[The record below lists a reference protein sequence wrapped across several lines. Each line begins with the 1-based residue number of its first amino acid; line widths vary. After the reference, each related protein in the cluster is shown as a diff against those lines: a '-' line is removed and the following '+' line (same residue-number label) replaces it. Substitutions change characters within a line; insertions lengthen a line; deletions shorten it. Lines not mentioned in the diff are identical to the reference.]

1 MEPALETDELK
12 IERRDR
18 VAVLTIDRP
27 SRRNALGDALVA
39 NLRGQLAALARD
51 PDVGAVVIAG
61 NSPGFCAGSDL
72 KELGTMSLDDMCEHE
87 ARTATLCREIG
98 MLSKPVL
105 AAVEGF
111 ALGGGFVLAT
121 ACDVIVTSRT
131 ARWNLPEVAIGWI
144 PPWGIEAI
152 VNRVGVSRARQLV
165 WGGLPLDGQGAVEI
179 GLADHATSEREAL
192 AKALDVARV
201 YAALPDQAVAATKH
215 YFAVQGA
222 RNAEGGDLY
231 ASNLFRD
238 NCRHPAA
245 KATLS
250 KYGVKL

>member
-12 IERRDR
+12 LDRRGR
-18 VAVLTIDRP
+18 VAVLTIDR
-27 SRRNALGDALVA
+27 SRRRNALGDALVA
-39 NLRGQLAALARD
+39 HLRAQLTALGRD
-51 PDVGAVVIAG
+51 PEVGAIVLSGSA
-61 NSPGFCAGSDL
+61 PGFCAGSDL
-72 KELGTMSLDDMCEHE
+72 KELGAMSMDDMCEHE
-87 ARTATLCREIG
+87 ARTAALCREIG
-98 MLSKPVL
+98 MLCKPVL

-152 VNRVGVSRARQLV
+152 VNRVGVSKARQLV
-165 WGGLPLDGQGAVEI
+165 WGGLPLDGQGATYM
-179 GLADHATSEREAL
+179 GLADHATGEREAL
-192 AKALDVARV
+192 AKALDIAAV
-201 YAALPDQAVAATKH
+201 YAALPPPAVAATKH

-222 RNAEGGDLY
+222 RNAECGDLY

-238 NCRHPAA
+238 NCRHPVA
-245 KATLS
+245 KTTLT
-250 KYGVKL
+250 KYGVAL

>member
-1 MEPALETDELK
+1 MTTDELK
-12 IERRDR
+12 VERRGR

-39 NLRGQLAALARD
+39 NLRSQLTVLGRN
-51 PDVGAVVIAG
+51 PDVGAVVLAG
-61 NSPGFCAGSDL
+61 SAPGFCAGSDL
-72 KELGTMSLDDMCEHE
+72 KELSAMSMDDMCEHE
-87 ARTATLCREIG
+87 ARTAALCREVG

-121 ACDVIVTSRT
+121 ACDVIVTART
-131 ARWNLPEVAIGWI
+131 ARWNLPEVAIGWL

-152 VNRVGVSRARQLV
+152 VNRVGVSKARQLV
-165 WGGLPLDGQGAVEI
+165 WGGLPLDGQGATEI

-192 AKALDVARV
+192 VKALELAAI
-201 YAALPDQAVAATKH
+201 YAALPPPAVAATKH
-215 YFAVQGA
+215 YFAVHGA
-222 RNAEGGDLY
+222 RNAEAGDLY

-238 NCRHPAA
+238 NCRYPVA

>member
-1 MEPALETDELK
+1 MEPALETDDLK
-12 IERRDR
+12 LQRHAR
-18 VAVLTIDRP
+18 VAVLTIDRT

-39 NLRGQLAALARD
+39 TMRAQLAALDRD
-51 PDVGAVVIAG
+51 PDIGAVVLAG
-61 NSPGFCAGSDL
+61 SPPGFCAGSDL
-72 KELGTMSLDDMCEHE
+72 KELGAMSLDDMCEHE
-87 ARTATLCREIG
+87 ARAAALCREIS
-98 MLSKPVL
+98 MLAKPVL

-165 WGGLPLDGQGAVEI
+165 WGGLTLDGEGAVKM
-179 GLADHATSEREAL
+179 GLADHATGEREAL
-192 AKALDVARV
+192 VKALDLART
-201 YAALPDQAVAATKH
+201 YAALPPQAVAASKH

-222 RNAEGGDLY
+222 RNAEAGDLY

-238 NCRHPAA
+238 NCRHAA
-245 KATLS
+245 AQATLS